1 MEILDKL
8 LDKKNKLLENM
19 IIKDNQTKMNN
30 INKKDNHKEA
40 LYKDI
45 RYREISNPNS
55 KEYKDEI
62 NNTKVKS
69 SLNSNLKE
77 NYRTNENYKKV
88 LDKIDPDN
96 KELLNLKDN
105 NINAARINY
114 LRKRKD
120 DNL

>member
-1 MEILDKL
+1 
-8 LDKKNKLLENM
+8 M